1 MGLSQA
7 KRMPHLHHFLHTNLG
22 VGGVGK
28 IAKKPL
34 IKRICGLS
42 LNYRRKSQ

>member
-1 MGLSQA
+1 MGLSHA
-7 KRMPHLHHFLHTNLG
+7 KRAPHLHHFLHTNLG

-28 IAKKPL
+28 GLEKPL
-34 IKRICGLS
+34 IKQVFGLS

>member
-22 VGGVGK
+22 VSGVEMV
-28 IAKKPL
+28 AEKPL
-34 IKRICGLS
+34 IKQVFGL
-42 LNYRRKSQ
+42 LFNYRRKSQ